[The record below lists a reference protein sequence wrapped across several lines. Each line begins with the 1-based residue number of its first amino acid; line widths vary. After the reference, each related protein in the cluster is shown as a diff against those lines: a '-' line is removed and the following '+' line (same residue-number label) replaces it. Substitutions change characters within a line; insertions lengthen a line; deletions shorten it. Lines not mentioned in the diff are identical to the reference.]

1 MKHSMSNASYT
12 LKDGL
17 TIAYYDS
24 AAQGKQLPAHEQL
37 PVLVL
42 LHGYCGS
49 SAYFQE
55 TAPLLKHCCRLLIPD
70 LVGHGASA
78 ASEKGTYSLQEQA
91 LLLIEWLK
99 GIGISDAYM
108 LGHSLGG
115 YITLAAAEQ
124 QPLFLKAFGLIHSTA
139 LPDSE
144 QAKQNREKAI
154 QTVQEQ
160 GVDAFVNGLVP
171 KLIAADH
178 PKREQLIE
186 TVAEIGYET
195 SAAAVIGF
203 ARGMK
208 ERTDRT
214 SLIERTTLPVLLISG
229 AKDTVVSSE
238 GTFAGS
244 QASTSCRII
253 EDAGHMGMLETPEQL
268 AAIIEQFIGGLKER
282 H

>member
-1 MKHSMSNASYT
+1 MKHSISNASYT
-12 LKDGL
+12 LKEGL
-17 TIAYYDS
+17 KIAYYDS
-24 AAQGKQLPAHEQL
+24 AAHGQLSAHEQL
-37 PVLVL
+37 PALVL

-55 TAPLLKHCCRLLIPD
+55 VAPLLEHCCRLLIPD
-70 LVGHGASA
+70 LIGHGDSA
-78 ASEKGTYSLQEQA
+78 TIEQDTYSLQEQG

-99 GIGISDAYM
+99 GIGVSDAYM

-160 GVDAFVNGLVP
+160 GVHAFVDGLVP

-178 PKREQLIE
+178 PKREKLIE
-186 TVAEIGYET
+186 RVAEIGYET
-195 SAAAVIGF
+195 SATAVIGY

-214 SLIERTTLPVLLISG
+214 SLIEQTTLPVLLISG

-238 GTFAGS
+238 GTFTGR
-244 QASTSCRII
+244 QASMTCHII
-253 EDAGHMGMLETPEQL
+253 EDAGHMGMLETPQQL

-282 H
+282 Q